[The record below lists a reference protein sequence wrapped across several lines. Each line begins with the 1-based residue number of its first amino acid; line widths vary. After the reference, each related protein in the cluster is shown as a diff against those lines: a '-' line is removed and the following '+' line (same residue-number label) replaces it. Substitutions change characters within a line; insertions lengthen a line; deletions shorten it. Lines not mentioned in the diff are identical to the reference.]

1 MNSIKEAQRF
11 GGWALH
17 SAVQGRE
24 GAAFVW
30 AFTAA
35 HFARKA
41 LDGGAILTAEGWKI
55 APAPVAGFEDW
66 ATGVGVFGED
76 A

>member
-11 GGWALH
+11 GEWALN
-17 SAVQGRE
+17 AAAQGRE
-24 GAAFVW
+24 GAAYVW
-30 AFTAA
+30 AFSAF

-55 APAPVAGFEDW
+55 PPAPVSGFEDW
-66 ATGVGVFGED
+66 ATGVGVFREG